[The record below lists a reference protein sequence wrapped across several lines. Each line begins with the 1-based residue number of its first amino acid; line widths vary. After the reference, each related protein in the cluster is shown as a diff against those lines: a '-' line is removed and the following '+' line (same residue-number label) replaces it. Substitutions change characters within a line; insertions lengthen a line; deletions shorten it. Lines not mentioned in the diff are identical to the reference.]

1 MVQRAVVRRVS
12 WVRKVTSEAGQ
23 TTAEYALVLMGAGAI
38 AFLLIAWANGGAV
51 KKLFDGALEYLMKAM

>member
-1 MVQRAVVRRVS
+1 MRTIRSYLRAWRVGE
-12 WVRKVTSEAGQ
+12 TGQ

-51 KKLFDGALEYLMKAM
+51 KKLFDSALDFLLSAG

>member
-1 MVQRAVVRRVS
+1 MGRVRS
-12 WVRKVTSEAGQ
+12 WVRAVAPEQGQ

-51 KKLFDGALEYLMKAM
+51 KKLFDGALDFLLQAM